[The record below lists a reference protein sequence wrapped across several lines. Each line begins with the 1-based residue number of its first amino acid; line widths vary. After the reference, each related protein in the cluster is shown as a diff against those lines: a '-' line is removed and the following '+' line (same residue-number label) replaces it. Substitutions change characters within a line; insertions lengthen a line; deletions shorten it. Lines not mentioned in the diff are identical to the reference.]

1 MNVQLATLCD
11 SASDY
16 SGKLCILGAFDT
28 LCSREF
34 PVVHPQCSLVIRLI
48 FEPGDA
54 GRYQFEVGCVDQSG
68 TAIMPVL
75 PLEPAIDVVFP
86 GNFIPF
92 VTRNIVLNLQ
102 RIRFEKAGVYRWVLR
117 SGNETL
123 VSIPLRVTLFDE
135 SRSATGP
142 AG

>member
-1 MNVQLATLCD
+1 MTVQLATLCD
-11 SASDY
+11 SAADY

-34 PVVHPQCSLVIRLI
+34 PVVHPACSLVVRLI
-48 FEPGDA
+48 FEANDA
-54 GRYQFEVGCVDQSG
+54 GNHPFLIRCVDPSG
-68 TAIMPVL
+68 KECL
-75 PLEPAIDVVFP
+75 PPFEQTVEVSFP
-86 GNFIPF
+86 SNFVPF

-102 RIRFEKAGVYRWVLR
+102 RLRIERAGVYRWLIQR
-117 SGNETL
+117 GDLTL
-123 VSIPLRVTLFDE
+123 MSLPLRVTLFDE

>member
-1 MNVQLATLCD
+1 MQVQLATLCD

-16 SGKLCILGAFDT
+16 GGKLCLLGAFDT

-34 PVVHPQCSLVIRLI
+34 PVVHPQCSLVIRLT
-48 FEPGDA
+48 FEPSDA
-54 GRYQFEVGCVDQSG
+54 GRHQFMIRCMDPAGVECLPPFD
-68 TAIMPVL
+68 PV
-75 PLEPAIDVVFP
+75 IDVAFP
-86 GNFIPF
+86 SNFAPF

-102 RIRFEKAGVYRWVLR
+102 RLRIERQGVYRWLIQT
-117 SGNETL
+117 GDQTL
-123 VSIPLRVTLFDE
+123 SSIPLRVTLFDD

>member
-1 MNVQLATLCD
+1 MTVQLATLCD

-34 PVVHPQCSLVIRLI
+34 PVVHPHCALVIRI
-48 FEPGDA
+48 CFEPADTGHHPFIIRCIDPTGQEA
-54 GRYQFEVGCVDQSG
+54 LPPFEPVVDV
-68 TAIMPVL
+68 A
-75 PLEPAIDVVFP
+75 FP
-86 GNFIPF
+86 SNFVPF

-102 RIRFEKAGVYRWVLR
+102 RLRIERQGVYRWVLEL
-117 SGNETL
+117 GGKTL
-123 VSIPLRVTLFDE
+123 ITLPLRVTLFDE
-135 SRSATGP
+135 SRSAIGP

>member
-1 MNVQLATLCD
+1 MHVQLATLCD

-48 FEPGDA
+48 FEPADA
-54 GRYQFEVGCVDQSG
+54 GRHPFIIRCIDPAGSECLPPFD
-68 TAIMPVL
+68 PV
-75 PLEPAIDVVFP
+75 IDVAFP
-86 GNFIPF
+86 SNFAPF

-102 RIRFEKAGVYRWVLR
+102 RLGIERQGVYRWLI
-117 SGNETL
+117 ETGGQTL
-123 VSIPLRVTLFDE
+123 ATIPLRVTLFDE

>member
-1 MNVQLATLCD
+1 MTVQLATLCD

-34 PVVHPQCSLVIRLI
+34 PVVHPHCSLVFRLM
-48 FEPGDA
+48 FEPMDA
-54 GRYQFEVGCVDQSG
+54 GLHHFIIRCIDPTGQEC
-68 TAIMPVL
+68 L
-75 PLEPAIDVVFP
+75 PPFEPAVEVSFP
-86 GNFIPF
+86 SNFVPF

-102 RIRFEKAGVYRWVLR
+102 RLRIERQGVYRWVIELG
-117 SGNETL
+117 GNVLFT
-123 VSIPLRVTLFDE
+123 IPLRVTLFDE
-135 SRSATGP
+135 GRSAIGP

>member
-1 MNVQLATLCD
+1 MTVQLATLCD

-16 SGKLCILGAFDT
+16 AGKLCLLGAFDT
-28 LCSREF
+28 LCAREF
-34 PVVHPQCSLVIRLI
+34 PVVHPHCSLVVRLI

-54 GRYQFEVGCVDQSG
+54 GRHSFRIRCLDASGRDALPPFEPVVDV
-68 TAIMPVL
+68 A
-75 PLEPAIDVVFP
+75 FP
-86 GNFIPF
+86 SSFIPF

-102 RIRFEKAGVYRWVLR
+102 RLRIERQGLYRWNIE
-117 SGNETL
+117 SGNRL
-123 VSIPLRVTLFDE
+123 LASIPLRATLFDE

>member
-1 MNVQLATLCD
+1 MQVQLATLCD

-34 PVVHPQCSLVIRLI
+34 PVVHPQCSLVVRLT
-48 FEPGDA
+48 FEPSDIGQHQFMIRCMDPA
-54 GRYQFEVGCVDQSG
+54 GLEC
-68 TAIMPVL
+68 L
-75 PLEPAIDVVFP
+75 PPFDPLIDVSFP
-86 GNFIPF
+86 SNFVPF

-102 RIRFEKAGVYRWVLR
+102 RLRIERQGVYRWLIQT
-117 SGNETL
+117 GEKTHAT
-123 VSIPLRVTLFDE
+123 IPLRVTLFDE
-135 SRSATGP
+135 TRSATGP